1 MYNILAKKSRLRRTE
16 MRNVLR
22 IDISDG
28 EYPAQEG
35 KTVGRSSRDLT
46 VELLM
51 NEIEINQEGVV
62 AW

>member
-1 MYNILAKKSRLRRTE
+1 

-35 KTVGRSSRDLT
+35 NTVGRSSRDLT